1 MLLAS
6 PVLLFWKHLE
16 VPMLA
21 PSLYIREKNSSGKWR
36 YRRIKEGR
44 GLRTSDLKPP
54 FYARPFVDRKQVWKT
69 LFADNFTVAKQ
80 EAEQLALAFEAQAKG
95 LRVAELE
102 SLGNANRIPIKSAVE
117 TYLEQKSGKAKKTVA
132 QYRLTLNEFLEA
144 LDGNVRFLDE
154 ISENVLR
161 GYKRFM
167 VAKSYAGKTIDTR
180 LNIVF
185 FLLKKNGIKARIPRD
200 EMPVVEEEVAVPYTE
215 DELKKLFAPMNDE
228 EKARYKFF
236 LGTGCRDKEV
246 TFAAWNDIDFDK
258 KTYHVRRKEDVGFTP
273 KSHESRTIPLPDSL
287 IALLRERRKRAA
299 HDRWIFVNQQG
310 KPDNHFL
317 RKLKVIAL
325 RAGLNCGQC
334 RTTHTEG
341 RYEKRKQVEVSCK
354 DRSVCQHFYLH
365 RFRKTCASRWEQ
377 HGVPI
382 RTIQHYLGHK
392 NLETTMLYLGIADSE
407 KLRGNINAAF
417 GD

>member
-1 MLLAS
+1 LEAS
-6 PVLLFWKHLE
+6 LP
-16 VPMLA
+16 A
-21 PSLYIREKNSSGKWR
+21 PSLYIREKNPAGKWR
-36 YRRIKEGR
+36 YSRIKEGR
-44 GLRTSDLKPP
+44 GVRTGELAAP
-54 FYARPFVDRKQVWKT
+54 FYARPFIEGKQIWKT
-69 LFADNFTVAKQ
+69 LSAQTFAGAKEEAERLAVALDAQARGLTVA
-80 EAEQLALAFEAQAKG
+80 QA
-95 LRVAELE
+95 E
-102 SLGNANRIPIKSAVE
+102 SLTNANRISIKTAVE

-132 QYRLTLNEFLEA
+132 QYRLTLHEFMEA
-144 LDGNVRFLDE
+144 LGGKVRFLDE
-154 ISENVLR
+154 INENVLR

-167 VAKSYAGKTIDTR
+167 VAKGYAGKTIDTR

-200 EMPVVEEEVAVPYTE
+200 EMPVVEDEIAVPYTE
-215 DELKKLFAPMNDE
+215 EELKKLFAHMNDE

-287 IALLRERRKRAA
+287 IVLLKERKKYAQ
-299 HDRWIFVNQQG
+299 HDRWIFVNREG

-317 RKLKVIAL
+317 RKLKNIAL

-334 RTTHTEG
+334 RTTITEG
-341 RYEKRKQVEVSCK
+341 RYDNRKRVEVSCK
-354 DRSVCQHFYLH
+354 DRPVCQHFYLH